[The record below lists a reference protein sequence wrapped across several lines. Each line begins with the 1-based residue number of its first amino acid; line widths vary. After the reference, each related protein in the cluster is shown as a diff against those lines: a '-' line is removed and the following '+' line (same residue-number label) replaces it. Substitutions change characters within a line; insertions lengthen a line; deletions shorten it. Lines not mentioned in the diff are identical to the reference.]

1 MSLGGEPPPTME
13 IRVLDVASGQETTIV
28 PSQPGFVR
36 QLLWSPDGRMLL
48 YSMSDNYGAPT
59 ATVVAVGQDG
69 SGAQHIDF
77 DVQGQRM
84 NLADLGWRDN
94 QTALVLLGDAGAR
107 LELRALPLD
116 AFDAQGIQ
124 LIDTFA
130 GQIDSDHR
138 IVYMPRGA

>member
-1 MSLGGEPPPTME
+1 
-13 IRVLDVASGQETTIV
+13 
-28 PSQPGFVR
+28 
-36 QLLWSPDGRMLL
+36 
-48 YSMSDNYGAPT
+48 MSDNYGAPT